1 VLYGSLFI
9 DKTFG
14 GGDSVSANKYPIEK
28 TRYLQ
33 SVGKLLPHRIC
44 QILNEMGY
52 KTWMNPRQNNGVDI
66 EVWHNNTLILVI
78 EVLNWSIGS
87 MLSKRR
93 ASNIISNLNQYT
105 CAKAV
110 IHTVLGKNDIQKFED
125 EGIITLKIGY
135 QLLPKYFYR
144 FFSRKGQTRKRK
156 IDSRETKEDMREKI
170 QALMHKVMTISEE
183 EINNT
188 YIDVETMIK
197 TYASN

>member
-1 VLYGSLFI
+1 M
-9 DKTFG
+9 
-14 GGDSVSANKYPIEK
+14 SANKYPIEK

-44 QILNEMGY
+44 QILNELGY
-52 KTWMNPRQNNGVDI
+52 KTWMNPRQGNGIDVK
-66 EVWHNNTLILVI
+66 VWHNNILILVI

-125 EGIITLKIGY
+125 EGIITLEIGY
-135 QLLPKYFYR
+135 QLLPEYFYR
-144 FFSRKGQTRKRK
+144 FFSRKGQTIKRK
-156 IDSRETKEDMREKI
+156 IDSRETKEDMRRKI

-183 EINNT
+183 DINNT
-188 YIDVETMIK
+188 CIDIETMIK

>member
-9 DKTFG
+9 DKTFR
-14 GGDSVSANKYPIEK
+14 GDSVSANKYPIEK

-44 QILNEMGY
+44 QILNELGY
-52 KTWMNPRQNNGVDI
+52 KTWMNPRQGNGIDVK
-66 EVWHNNTLILVI
+66 VWHNNILILVI

-125 EGIITLKIGY
+125 EGIITLEIGY
-135 QLLPKYFYR
+135 QLLPEYFYR
-144 FFSRKGQTRKRK
+144 FFSRKGQTIKRK

-170 QALMHKVMTISEE
+170 QALMHKVMMISEG
-183 EINNT
+183 EINST
-188 YIDVETMIK
+188 CIDVETMIK